1 MGNPDLNNK
10 MLITKEQQE
19 AWVAEFEAQD
29 NGYDYLYGFVLGIRK
44 AIDEISKGCIDK
56 QVAINFCQHLLKDYI
71 TKEVTIEDLNK
82 FLKNY

>member
-1 MGNPDLNNK
+1 

-19 AWVAEFEAQD
+19 AWVDEFEAQD

-56 QVAINFCQHLLKDYI
+56 QVAIRFAQSLTNH
-71 TKEVTIEDLNK
+71 EVTESDLTE
-82 FLKNY
+82 FLNNQ